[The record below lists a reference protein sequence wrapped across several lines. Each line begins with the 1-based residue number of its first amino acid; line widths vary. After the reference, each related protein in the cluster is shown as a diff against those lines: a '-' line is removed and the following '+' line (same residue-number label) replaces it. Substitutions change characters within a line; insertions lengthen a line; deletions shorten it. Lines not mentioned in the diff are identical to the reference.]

1 MLQTNSIH
9 VHYSDMEFDDIRAFV
24 SIADSGSVSGAARA
38 LHVTQSAVTKRVQRL
53 ETALGTTLLDRAQ
66 RPIALTGPGQSA
78 LERCRRLLNDINDV
92 RASIA
97 TDRPLHGEMRIGVAH
112 ALNAIAL
119 TKPLGMLRQEFP
131 ALGLRLA
138 TGWSRDLLERVR
150 AGALDAA
157 VILLPEEDRLPAEV
171 FGTVAG
177 RERLVVA
184 GAKRQAPLRR
194 LRDLAG
200 ALWILNPEGCS
211 ARAMLRRTLLRGG
224 IELMVAVES
233 YDYGL
238 QLLLAGEG
246 RGLTLVPERIL
257 RRSPERARLK
267 VFDIA
272 GFHFPFN
279 VWSVHRG
286 SAGLEPVLS
295 RLNNALGA
303 ELRAKPGMPSRNAR

>member
-9 VHYSDMEFDDIRAFV
+9 AHYSSMEFDDIRAFV

-53 ETALGTTLLDRAQ
+53 ETALGTTLLDRGQ
-66 RPIALTGPGQSA
+66 RPIALTGSGQSA
-78 LERCRRLLNDINDV
+78 LERCRRLLNDLHDV
-92 RASIA
+92 RAAIA
-97 TDRPLHGEMRIGVAH
+97 TDKPLHGELRVGVAH
-112 ALNAIAL
+112 ALNEIAL
-119 TKPLGMLRQEFP
+119 TKPLGRLRQEFP
-131 ALGLRLA
+131 ALGLRLS

-171 FGTVAG
+171 FGTVVG
-177 RERLVVA
+177 RDRLVVA
-184 GAKRQAPLRR
+184 GAKRHDAPRR

-200 ALWILNPEGCS
+200 ALWILNPEGCG

-224 IELMVAVES
+224 IELLVAVES
-233 YDYGL
+233 YNYEL
-238 QLLLAGEG
+238 QLRLAGEG
-246 RGLTLVPERIL
+246 RGLTLVPERVL
-257 RRSPERARLK
+257 RRSLERARVK

-272 GFHFPFN
+272 GLHFPLN
-279 VWSVHRG
+279 IWSVNRG

-295 RLNNALGA
+295 KLNGALGA
-303 ELRAKPGMPSRNAR
+303 ELRSKPGMPPRNAR